1 MVQELDVSEIV
12 EVCSPAESLELHAGE
27 FLFQEGDDAHAL
39 YVVKKGVLRV
49 VSGSTIYETVRTGGI
64 VGEMAIIDER
74 TRSASVIAGT
84 HCELLEI
91 DVPEFLSLITD
102 QSAFR
107 ADRHAGDG
115 APAQDHGPAL
125 RAELARGAGLTWGY
139 AASDFSFG
147 LI

>member
-49 VSGSTIYETVRTGGI
+49 VSGSTICETVRVGGI

-74 TRSASVIAGT
+74 TRNASVIAGT

-91 DVPEFLSLITD
+91 DVPEFLSLITTNPRFALSVMRVMARRLRIMD
-102 QSAFR
+102 QRYGRSSLA
-107 ADRHAGDG
+107 
-115 APAQDHGPAL
+115 APA
-125 RAELARGAGLTWGY
+125 
-139 AASDFSFG
+139 
-147 LI
+147 